1 MQVNEQDFKTKF
13 LVPVID
19 YQRCLLMIIWKL
31 NDKEAILSQ
40 AEGAFCLLR
49 SVLDDSDIIL
59 IFYLW
64 FTVQHLNLLQRRLNN
79 WRSAEIDGTAK
90 GR

>member
-1 MQVNEQDFKTKF
+1 MNIDEYLETTKG
-13 LVPVID
+13 
-19 YQRCLLMIIWKL
+19 KL
-31 NDKEAILSQ
+31 SL
-40 AEGAFCLLR
+40 AEGAFYLLR